1 MANLMAMPLDNL
13 SDLLVFVRVADARS
27 FTLAA
32 ERLGISR
39 SSTGKSVN
47 RLEERLATRLLHR
60 TTRSVSLTEEG
71 LVFYEHALRILAE
84 VDEAETAINQRH
96 QTPRGRLRID
106 LPVAFGRLHIL
117 PILRDF
123 LLQWPEVDVEVT
135 FSDDYSDLVREG
147 IDLAIRIG
155 GNDDSRLVRKVLA
168 PHRLITCASPRYLAN
183 HGVPQTPDDLVD
195 HHRLVFSHQGMPVP
209 WRYQVNGQ
217 HRDESVGGRMRFNN
231 TEALRDS
238 ALAGLGLCQLG
249 AFLVGEQLSAGTL
262 VPVLEKYCRVEAP
275 ICAVYPTRRYLS
287 PKVKRFV
294 GAIES
299 RWGGKA
305 IWELA

>member
-1 MANLMAMPLDNL
+1 MANLLAMPLDNL

-39 SSTGKSVN
+39 SSAGKSVN

-168 PHRLITCASPRYLAN
+168 PHRLITCASPRYLDN

-217 HRDESVGGRMRFNN
+217 HRDEPVGGRMRFNN

-262 VPVLEKYCRVEAP
+262 VPVLEKYCRAEAP

>member
-1 MANLMAMPLDNL
+1 MAMPLDNL